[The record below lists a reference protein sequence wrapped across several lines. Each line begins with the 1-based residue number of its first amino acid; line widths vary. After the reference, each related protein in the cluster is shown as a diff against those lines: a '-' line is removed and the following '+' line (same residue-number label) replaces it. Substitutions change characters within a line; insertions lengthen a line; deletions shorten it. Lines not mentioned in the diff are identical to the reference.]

1 VLGRLA
7 YRMVST
13 SRPRTLWKFLWNFG
27 LGSIRSMRRFR
38 RRMADGRQFPPF
50 LFLSVT
56 SRCNLRC
63 QGCWVATDGPPTDLD
78 AAAVGRIIA
87 QAAEQGTRFFG
98 ILGGEP
104 LLYDGL
110 FDLFE
115 RYSNCYFQVFTNGT
129 LITADTARRLQRAG
143 NVTPLVSIEGNVTV
157 SDQRRGGRDVH
168 ARTLAGLRHC
178 LDARLIT
185 GVATSVCKSNLSD
198 LASESHVDRLIDL
211 GVHYVWFY
219 AYRPSGA
226 NPCPEL
232 ALSPDELVALRRFIV
247 EMRCR
252 KPILI
257 VDTYYD
263 AEGRAVCPAAE
274 GMSYHVNPWGDIEP
288 CPPIQFAVESVGA
301 GDDLVG
307 RIDRSECL
315 QAFRAF
321 ASRRTRG
328 CVLLEA
334 PQELRGFLL
343 GQGARDT
350 TGRGTGFD
358 ELERMTPH
366 ASQHLPGR
374 EIPEKHWLYRFAKRH
389 WFFGFGGYA

>member
-1 VLGRLA
+1 MLGRLA

-13 SRPRTLWKFLWNFG
+13 SSPRTLWKFLWNFG
-27 LGSIRSMRRFR
+27 LGGMRSMRRFR
-38 RRMADGRQFPPF
+38 RRIAGGRQFPPF

-63 QGCWVATDGPPTDLD
+63 QGCWVATDGPPADLD
-78 AAAVGRIIA
+78 VAAVGRIIHR
-87 QAAEQGTRFFG
+87 AAEQGTRFFG

-110 FDLFE
+110 FDLFQ
-115 RYSNCYFQVFTNGT
+115 RHPNCYFQLFTNGT
-129 LITADTARRLQRAG
+129 LITADAARRLRRAG
-143 NVTPLVSIEGNVTV
+143 NVTPLVSIEGDAAV

-185 GVATSVCKSNLSD
+185 GVATSVCKSNLAD
-198 LASESHVDRLIDL
+198 LASESHLDRLIDL

-219 AYRPSGA
+219 AYRPSGP

-232 ALSPDELVALRRFIV
+232 ALSPDELVTLRRFIV

-252 KPILI
+252 KPIII

-263 AEGRAVCPAAE
+263 AEGRALCPAAE

-288 CPPIQFAVESVGA
+288 CPPIQFAVESVGN
-301 GDDLVG
+301 GDDVVG
-307 RIDRSECL
+307 RIDRSAFL
-315 QAFRAF
+315 KAFRDF

-334 PQELRGFLL
+334 PQELREFLL
-343 GQGARDT
+343 RQGARDT

-358 ELERMTPH
+358 ELVRMAPR